1 MIVTGRREAGG
12 VMESVYL
19 DHAATTPLRPE
30 ALEAFVSASGLVGN
44 ASSLHRPGQRARRR
58 LEEARE
64 ELAAAVGA
72 QPSEVIFTSGGS
84 EADTI
89 AVLGGWEAGRARGR
103 GRCLV
108 SAVEHPA
115 VKGAVS
121 RGAEVVPVTREG
133 VVDLGALD
141 GLLDS
146 AVAVVSVMAVNNET
160 GVVQPVRAAGEVARA
175 AGGWMHT
182 DAVQALGH
190 VPLDFAAGD
199 VDLMSLSAH
208 KVGGPVGVGAL
219 VSRRG
224 VVPAAVGLGG
234 GQEREVR
241 SGTQPVALAA
251 AFARAASVAVG
262 ELGAEVA
269 RLGALRDRVAG
280 ACVAAGGRLNSWP
293 RPGGAVAGH
302 PGQPLAQGAPHIVNV
317 TFDGVR
323 ADDLLFLLDQRGI
336 AASVGSA
343 CRAGVH
349 QPSEVLLAM
358 GRTPDEATQ
367 SLRFSLGWTTVD
379 ADVDRLVDVLPEALG
394 RARSAFS
401 VG

>member
-1 MIVTGRREAGG
+1 
-12 VMESVYL
+12 MEPVYL
-19 DHAATTPLRPE
+19 DHAATSPLRPE
-30 ALEAFVSASGLVGN
+30 ALEAFVAASGLVGN

-72 QPSEVIFTSGGS
+72 SPSEVIFTSGGS

-89 AVLGGWEAGRARGR
+89 AVLGGWEAGRSRGR
-103 GRCLV
+103 SRCLV

-121 RGAEVVPVTREG
+121 RGAEVLPVGAEG
-133 VVDLGALD
+133 VVSLGALEET
-141 GLLDS
+141 LDE
-146 AVAVVSVMAVNNET
+146 AVAVVSVMWVNNET
-160 GVVQPVRAAGEVARA
+160 GVVQPVSEVRELAGAVGA
-175 AGGWMHT
+175 WMHT

-190 VPLDFAAGD
+190 VPVDFGAGG

-208 KVGGPVGVGAL
+208 KIGGPVGVGAL
-219 VSRRG
+219 LARRL

-262 ELGAEVA
+262 ELGAEVS
-269 RLGALRDRVAG
+269 RVSGLRDRVAE
-280 ACVAAGGRLNSWP
+280 ACVAAGGRVNSWP
-293 RPGGAVAGH
+293 RPAGTGV
-302 PGQPLAQGAPHIVNV
+302 PSGPLPEGAPHIVNV

-367 SLRFSLGWTTVD
+367 SLRFSMGWTTTPS
-379 ADVDRLVDVLPEALG
+379 DVDRLVAVLPEALLV
-394 RARSAFS
+394 ARSAF
-401 VG
+401 

>member
-1 MIVTGRREAGG
+1 
-12 VMESVYL
+12 MECVYL

-30 ALEAFVSASGLVGN
+30 ALEAFVAASALVGN

-89 AVLGGWEAGRARGR
+89 ALLGGWEARRSRGR
-103 GRCLV
+103 VRCLV

-115 VKGAVS
+115 VLGSVS
-121 RGAEVVPVTREG
+121 RGAEILPVGAEG
-133 VVDLGALD
+133 VVSLGVLEAMLD
-141 GLLDS
+141 E

-160 GVVQPVRAAGEVARA
+160 GVVQPVSAVRELAGAVGA
-175 AGGWMHT
+175 WMHT

-190 VPLDFAAGD
+190 VPVDFGGSG
-199 VDLMSLSAH
+199 VDLMSVSAH
-208 KVGGPVGVGAL
+208 KIGGPMGVGAL
-219 VSRRG
+219 LARRS
-224 VVPAAVGLGG
+224 VAPAPVGLGG

-251 AFARAASVAVG
+251 ALARAASLAVG
-262 ELGAEVA
+262 ELEAEGSRVS
-269 RLGALRDRVAG
+269 GLRDRLAD
-280 ACVAAGGRLNSWP
+280 ACLAAGGRLNS
-293 RPGGAVAGH
+293 RPD
-302 PGQPLAQGAPHIVNV
+302 GAPHILNV

-358 GRTPDEATQ
+358 GRTADEAAQ
-367 SLRFSLGWTTVD
+367 SVRFSLGWTTTRQ
-379 ADVDRLVDVLPEALG
+379 DVDRSAAVLPEALSLA
-394 RARSAFS
+394 RAAF
-401 VG
+401 